1 MKKVFFITTAHL
13 SEGLWFRDDEDFKV
27 GMNFVAIQ
35 AWRSGVVILAFVLM
49 SNHLH
54 FVLIGTEESVSDFIC
69 GLKGRYSLFLRK
81 KYGYKEFLRRNDVD
95 IREIDFEDEALEK
108 IAALHAF
115 VNGEEEGGVLSADDW
130 SRIKDEVGYE
140 AENIP
145 MDLLSSMMQTVVEK
159 GGMN

>member
-1 MKKVFFITTAHL
+1 MNKSEKFLADLQRIKKRNRAGAAFNMNGAL
-13 SEGLWFRDDEDFKV
+13 RDIE
-27 GMNFVAIQ
+27 
-35 AWRSGVVILAFVLM
+35 
-49 SNHLH
+49 
-54 FVLIGTEESVSDFIC
+54 
-69 GLKGRYSLFLRK
+69 SLFTAQNGHCKGLALSLFDWWKNECAR
-81 KYGYKEFLRRNDVD
+81 GAE
-95 IREIDFEDEALEK
+95 FEDEALEK